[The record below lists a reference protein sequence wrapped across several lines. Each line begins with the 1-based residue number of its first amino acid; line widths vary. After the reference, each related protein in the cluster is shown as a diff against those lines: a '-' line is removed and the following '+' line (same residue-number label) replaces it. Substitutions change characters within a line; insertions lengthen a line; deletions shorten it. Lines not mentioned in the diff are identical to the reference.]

1 MKTVILAILLLVVV
15 SQGEALRC
23 NCGGTTKICS
33 RRVET
38 CSGFNPVCA
47 SVIIQ
52 AGPHVSYFK
61 SCMKENDCRQ
71 LISSSVASGS
81 CCSTDLCN

>member
-1 MKTVILAILLLVVV
+1 MKTVILALLVLVVV

-23 NCGGTTKICS
+23 NCGGTS
-33 RRVET
+33 RRCSGPVET

-47 SVIIQ
+47 RISLH
-52 AGPHVSYFK
+52 AGSHFSYFK
-61 SCMKENDCRQ
+61 SCMKELDCRM
-71 LISSSVASGS
+71 LINSSVGSGS